1 MTHSFP
7 TRRSSVLARGLEPA
21 PPLRGDHR
29 CDVCVIGG
37 GYTGIATALHLAERG
52 YKAIVLEAR
61 RVGWGASGRN
71 GGQLSGGQRLDPDRS
86 EEHTSELQSLM
97 RLSYAVF
104 CLKKKKK
111 QT

>member
-1 MTHSFP
+1 MRISDW
-7 TRRSSVLARGLEPA
+7 SSDVCSSDLD
-21 PPLRGDHR
+21 DHR

-71 GGQLSGGQRLDPDRS
+71 DGQLSGGPRLDPDALTVLVGAERARLLWDHG
-86 EEHTSELQSLM
+86 EEATTLVKRGSTEERKS
-97 RLSYAVF
+97 SG
-104 CLKKKKK
+104 
-111 QT
+111 